1 MRYIENCLVPTNSF
15 TKLVV
20 LVPKVHGESDTH
32 DEVDKGHA
40 VETYSPP
47 CHVAY
52 DADLN
57 NAIPENNRERQR

>member
-1 MRYIENCLVPTNSF
+1 MRYIENCLVTTNSF

-52 DADLN
+52 DADLKT
-57 NAIPENNRERQR
+57 PLLR